1 MGFKV
6 LDFAFSHIILML
18 SDDMACNARNPRPA
32 TIFNNEREHVNV
44 YGDEVEV
51 DYRGYEVTVKN
62 FIRVLTGRLPDGTPH
77 SKKLMSDET
86 SNILIYMSGHGG
98 DGFVKFQDSEEISN
112 IELADVIEQMWQKKR
127 YNQILFMVDSCQAES
142 MYQQFYSPN
151 ILGVASSKVGED
163 SLSVS

>member
-6 LDFAFSHIILML
+6 LDSSSSHIILML